1 VTNPGES
8 GRIAKLNDILLLRVS
23 FLPFVSPSPPLS
35 VPRFK
40 RAPNSRRWILSS
52 AWHRH
57 ANTKQF
63 NNATEISRAPL
74 QDKYPVAAQHPTTVF
89 TQEVP
94 SFFVF
99 PIRRVQFISAVVKP
113 WGCNSLFASQDSI
126 STTANL
132 RKMRF

>member
-1 VTNPGES
+1 MT
-8 GRIAKLNDILLLRVS
+8 S
-23 FLPFVSPSPPLS
+23 FYYASRFFPSPPLS

-113 WGCNSLFASQDSI
+113 WGCNFSRVKIQYQL
-126 STTANL
+126 L
-132 RKMRF
+132 RICARCDFKYRRRVLHNSPE